1 MTCVAGVIK
10 NGIVTMGCDLLVTSS
25 DGDVMSKNKKK
36 IFRVGPCLIG
46 FCGPARVAELLQYKL
61 DLSKYWTL
69 SGYQYVCKELVPK
82 LRELLQS
89 EGLEREE
96 AGVISTDVEFLVAC
110 KGSLFSIC
118 NAYSV
123 SDLGEY
129 NAIGA
134 GRSYALGALCALY
147 RLSSNYFSK
156 DIIHEAL
163 SVASEFSTSCGNK
176 FQIEEL

>member
-82 LRELLQS
+82 LRELLLC
-89 EGLEREE
+89 EGLYRRGDHSRGQGLRGGPYLSQP
-96 AGVISTDVEFLVAC
+96 ADVGDHF
-110 KGSLFSIC
+110 
-118 NAYSV
+118 
-123 SDLGEY
+123 
-129 NAIGA
+129 
-134 GRSYALGALCALY
+134 
-147 RLSSNYFSK
+147 
-156 DIIHEAL
+156 
-163 SVASEFSTSCGNK
+163 GNHR
-176 FQIEEL
+176 QRAHR